1 MNKNVELNREN
12 YIGGSDYPTVL
23 GINPYKKKEEL
34 AGEKAGIIENTF
46 SGNVYTRYGQ
56 FAEPIIRDYLN
67 ETYNTQFKED
77 TFFEKVEDSLEL
89 RGNVDGYDKKLNTIL
104 EIKTTSKFNFDLYQ
118 AQLNFYQRFIPN
130 SKGLIIALER
140 TPEMLELF
148 ENEELEKLKDLILE
162 QLSENNFQYLELN
175 KLKKKE
181 KESIIKNCVEFTD
194 IINAVSLAGT
204 IELNTLPQ
212 EYETKILDIT
222 NRFRHFNE
230 LKKQIDSEIDSERE
244 ELYRIMEK
252 YNVKSIKNENGSI
265 VRALPT
271 VSTTKYVL
279 SDDLSDTQLI
289 DLEKQGIVKKKL
301 VGGKKGFIVIKLKK

>member
-12 YIGGSDYPTVL
+12 YIGGSDYPTLL

-34 AGEKAGIIENTF
+34 AGQKAGIIENVF

-56 FAEPIIRDYLN
+56 FAEPIIRNYLN
-67 ETYNTQFKED
+67 ETYNVNFNED
-77 TFFEKVEDSLEL
+77 TFFEKVEDSIEL
-89 RGNVDGYDKKLNTIL
+89 RGNVDGYDNKLNTIL

-148 ENEELEKLKDLILE
+148 ENKELDKLKELILE

-181 KESIIKNCVEFTD
+181 KENIIKNCVEFTD
-194 IINAVSLAGT
+194 LINAVSLAGT

-212 EYETKILDIT
+212 EYENKVLDIT
-222 NRFRHFNE
+222 NRFRQFNE
-230 LKKQIDSEIDSERE
+230 LKKQIDSERE
-244 ELYRIMEK
+244 ELYKIMEK

-301 VGGKKGFIVIKLKK
+301 VSGKKGFIVIKLKK